1 MPRKQT
7 RCVEELGLGMNGCF
21 SVLTTLQ
28 LLFSHIGDMDPE
40 AKASHMTLALTPF
53 YPELMDRGGR
63 SVRLMPRKDAGKHFR
78 EQGSCRP
85 PEVKYPGE

>member
-28 LLFSHIGDMDPE
+28 PLFSHIGDMDPE
-40 AKASHMTLALTPF
+40 AKTSYVTLAITSLYT
-53 YPELMDRGGR
+53 ELMGSGGR
-63 SVRLMPRKDAGKHFR
+63 CVRLMPRKDAGKSFR
-78 EQGSCRP
+78 ELRM
-85 PEVKYPGE
+85 